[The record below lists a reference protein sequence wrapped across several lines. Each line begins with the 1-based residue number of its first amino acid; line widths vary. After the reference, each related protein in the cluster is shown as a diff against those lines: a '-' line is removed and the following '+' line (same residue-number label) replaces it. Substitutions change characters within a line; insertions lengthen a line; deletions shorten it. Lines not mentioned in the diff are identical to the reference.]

1 MGGAIRSP
9 YHVAAMLESASAT
22 KPVAERPAAAL
33 LSVRDLVI
41 EFQGER
47 GSSTVV
53 NGISLDLF
61 SGQTL
66 AVVSMATCSSAGP
79 GVASRRRNASSQPSA
94 RSRKKDGMPNECAT
108 ALGILRLLPPTAII
122 GRGSIKFDGRDLLK
136 LPSREMLRVRGGQIA
151 MIFQEPMS
159 SLNPVYSIGEQ
170 IIEAIVLHQH
180 VAHRQ
185 AVAIAADALHE
196 VGIPN
201 ARRRLKAYPHEF
213 SGGMRQ
219 RVMIA
224 MALACRPRMLL
235 ADEPTTALDVTIQAQ
250 ILELLSALKRE
261 RGMGIMLITH
271 DLGLVA
277 RHAETVCV
285 MYAGR
290 VMEYG
295 PVAAVLSK
303 PLHPYTRALLACRPS
318 MTERKPR
325 LKTVP
330 EIINNPAEFAPI
342 ANGATPWWPG
352 DQMAQNERIAEPA
365 MIKIGPDHSVAC
377 VMR

>member
-1 MGGAIRSP
+1 LGGAIRSP

-66 AVVSMATCSSAGP
+66 AVVGESGSGKS
-79 GVASRRRNASSQPSA
+79 V
-94 RSRKKDGMPNECAT
+94 T